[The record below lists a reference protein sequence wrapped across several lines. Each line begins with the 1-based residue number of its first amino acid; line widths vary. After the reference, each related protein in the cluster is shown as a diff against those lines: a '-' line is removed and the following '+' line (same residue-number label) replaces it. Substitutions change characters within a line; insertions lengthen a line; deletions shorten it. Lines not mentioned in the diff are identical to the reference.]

1 MIDYASRDIYERL
14 STIALKRSISINFF
28 VSPNTLF
35 LKHLFQMGPFET
47 DLFHA
52 DLFQKDKTHQTG
64 PSSFSKIFV
73 ADSFFL
79 QTKSQNKIAFKY
91 VNVFGNKIQ
100 NKKTHFNSH
109 MRFVFLMHPYCL

>member
-1 MIDYASRDIYERL
+1 MSLIDTVNFIKFFKL
-14 STIALKRSISINFF
+14 SLSLDAEITTKRCSI
-28 VSPNTLF
+28 
-35 LKHLFQMGPFET
+35 
-47 DLFHA
+47 
-52 DLFQKDKTHQTG
+52 KT
-64 PSSFSKIFV
+64 SSFSKIFV